1 MQNLTIM
8 SVKGEKLA
16 FTTSIIFLKGI
27 SSITQTLQNNLMI
40 KKISKILFLQSK
52 QTHC

>member
-27 SSITQTLQNNLMI
+27 SSTYYTNFTKQFNDNKNL
-40 KKISKILFLQSK
+40 
-52 QTHC
+52 